1 MVRAAALV
9 SGDGAKLQ
17 AILDS
22 MYFKEI
28 PDFELVAVISSEKD
42 AYAMKRALNAG
53 VPAYVVDPEL
63 FPNMTSHSMAVAN
76 KLKDMD
82 IELVILAGYDIPLG
96 VIPYQFK
103 NHIIGT
109 FPALYPAF
117 EDAEGDVQRAVLE
130 RGVKITGATA
140 YFADA
145 DGRVGGIILQ
155 RAVEVMPDDTPDSLR
170 RRVLE
175 DAEWKLLSQAVSLYC
190 ANRLSIRGNRVI
202 IEAETVK

>member
-1 MVRAAALV
+1 
-9 SGDGAKLQ
+9 
-17 AILDS
+17 
-22 MYFKEI
+22 
-28 PDFELVAVISSEKD
+28 
-42 AYAMKRALNAG
+42 
-53 VPAYVVDPEL
+53 
-63 FPNMTSHSMAVAN
+63 
-76 KLKDMD
+76 MD
-82 IELVILAGYDIPLG
+82 IELVILAGYDMPLG

-130 RGVKITGATA
+130 RGVKITGGTA

-155 RAVEVMPDDTPDSLR
+155 RAIEVMPDDTPDSLR

-190 ANRLSIRGNRVI
+190 ANRLSIRGSRVI

>member
-82 IELVILAGYDIPLG
+82 IELVILAGYDMPLG
-96 VIPYQFK
+96 VIPFQFK

-155 RAVEVMPDDTPDSLR
+155 RAIEVMPDDTPDSLR

-202 IEAETVK
+202 IEAETVS

>member
-82 IELVILAGYDIPLG
+82 IELVILAGYDMPLG

-155 RAVEVMPDDTPDSLR
+155 RAIEVLPDDTPDSLR